1 MSPVSAS
8 TLPPTHAV
16 LPDASADAPTESPA
30 DAPPDTLPAL
40 IRQAAA
46 RHPDRAAIVDG
57 EVVITYAGLLQRS
70 ETVARALIA
79 LGVAAGDRVA
89 IWAPNG
95 HEWIEAACGIHA
107 AGAVLVPLNTRMKGA
122 EAADILARSGTTL
135 LLCIGDFLGQHY
147 PTQLAGL
154 RPPTL
159 RHVVSWGGAPA
170 LSGGSSDLAW
180 AAFLALATGVSASEV
195 RVREQ
200 ALGPDSTADLMF
212 TSGTTGRP
220 KGVMAAHGPTLR
232 AFVTWAEVVG
242 LNEGDHY
249 LIVNPFFH
257 SFGYKAGWVAAFIR
271 GATVY
276 PEQVFDA
283 ERVLARI
290 QRDRIAFLPGP
301 PTLFLS
307 MLAHPRLKDFDLS
320 SLRAS
325 VTGAAS
331 VPPVLIRRMRDE
343 LGIASVTTAY
353 GLTECGGCATVCD
366 PADSVE
372 TVAST
377 CGRALPGTELRCADA
392 QGRALPPGEPGE
404 VLLRGYHV
412 MQGYFQD
419 DAATREAID
428 ADGWLHTGDVGVL
441 DERGYLRITDR
452 LKDLYIVGGFNVY
465 PAEVERLLSPHPAI
479 AQVAVIGLPDE
490 RMGEV
495 GCACVVL
502 RAGASL
508 NESGLVAW
516 AREHMANYK
525 VPRRVCF
532 FDSLP
537 VNASNKVLKA
547 ELARWV
553 AGSDRAR
560 PVFSPAPA
568 PAAGRARDRW
578 PR

>member
-1 MSPVSAS
+1 MSPVPASA
-8 TLPPTHAV
+8 LPPTNAV
-16 LPDASADAPTESPA
+16 LPAASADAPTNMTA
-30 DAPPDTLPAL
+30 DTLPAL

-46 RHPDRAAIVDG
+46 RHPERAAIVDG
-57 EVVITYAGLLQRS
+57 DEVVSYADLLRRS

-89 IWAPNG
+89 VWAPNG
-95 HEWIEAACGIHA
+95 HQWIEAACGIHA
-107 AGAVLVPLNTRMKGA
+107 TGAVLVPLNTRMKGG

-135 LLCIGDFLGQHY
+135 LFCIGDFLGQHY
-147 PTQLAGL
+147 PALLEGL

-159 RHVVSWGGAPA
+159 RHVVIWGGFDAAVGEPT
-170 LSGGSSDLAW
+170 DLAW
-180 AAFLALATGVSASEV
+180 TTFLARATGVSASEV
-195 RVREQ
+195 RAREQ

-232 AFVTWAEVVG
+232 AFVTWAQVVG

-290 QRDRIAFLPGP
+290 ERDRISFLPGP

-331 VPPVLIRRMRDE
+331 VPPVLIRRMREE

-366 PADSVE
+366 PTDSAE
-372 TVAST
+372 TVAGT
-377 CGRALPGTELRCADA
+377 CGRALPGTEVRCADP
-392 QGRALPPGEPGE
+392 QGQPLPPGEAGE

-479 AQVAVIGLPDE
+479 AQVAVVGLPDE

-508 NESGLVAW
+508 DEPSLVAW

-547 ELARWV
+547 DLRQWV
-553 AGSDRAR
+553 TANM
-560 PVFSPAPA
+560 PV
-568 PAAGRARDRW
+568 G
-578 PR
+578 